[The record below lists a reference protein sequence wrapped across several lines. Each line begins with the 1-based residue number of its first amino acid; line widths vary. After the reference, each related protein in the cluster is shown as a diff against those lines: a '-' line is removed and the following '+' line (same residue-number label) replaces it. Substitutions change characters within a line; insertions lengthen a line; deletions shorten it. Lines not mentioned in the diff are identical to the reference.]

1 MLVVIWAMFEGELM
15 YVYSGQIVSCK
26 PFYPPNI
33 KPNVSILTKFGLMD
47 LEVGPTL
54 APHKG
59 LTPWIT
65 QKLHDHDHAMKS
77 PWSSRIGQ
85 VPEL

>member
-1 MLVVIWAMFEGELM
+1 
-15 YVYSGQIVSCK
+15 
-26 PFYPPNI
+26 
-33 KPNVSILTKFGLMD
+33 MD

-59 LTPWIT
+59 LTHWIT
-65 QKLHDHDHAMKS
+65 QKLHSHDHAMKS